1 MEDFPFFGRAI
12 AVRGNIILLDSVD
25 PEGCFGVPLVLGQ
38 WRDFI
43 MAAGPQGDDRL
54 RHPESAE

>member
-12 AVRGNIILLDSVD
+12 AARGNIILPDGVD
-25 PEGCFGVPLVLGQ
+25 PEGGFGVFIELGQ